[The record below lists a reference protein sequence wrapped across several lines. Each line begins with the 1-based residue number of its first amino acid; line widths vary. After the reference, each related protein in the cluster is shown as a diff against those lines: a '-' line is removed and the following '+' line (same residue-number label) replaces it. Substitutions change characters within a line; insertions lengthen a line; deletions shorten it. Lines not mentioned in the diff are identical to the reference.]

1 MLNKV
6 LIIGRLVRDPIIN
19 YLPSGT
25 QVVEFSIAYNRRFRV
40 NDEWREET
48 HFFDVRAYGRL
59 AEDLGTRLSKGYMV
73 VIEGSLRQDRWVDKE
88 GRPQSKVRIVAS
100 AVRIIRKPRVEEPI
114 EEEVLPEDTEVG
126 FEERPF
132 SSEDDELPF

>member
-6 LIIGRLVRDPIIN
+6 LIIGHLVRDPIIN

-73 VIEGSLRQDRWVDKE
+73 VIEGRLRQDRWTDKE
-88 GRPQSKVRIVAS
+88 GKPRSKVMIVAS
-100 AVRIIRKPRVEEPI
+100 AVRIIRKPRAEEPI

>member
-6 LIIGRLVRDPIIN
+6 LLIGRLVRDPVIN
-19 YLPSGT
+19 FLPSGM

-73 VIEGSLRQDRWVDKE
+73 VIEGRLRQDRWTDKE
-88 GRPQSKVRIVAS
+88 GKPRSKVMIVAS
-100 AVRIIRKPRVEEPI
+100 AVRIIRKPRAEEPI
-114 EEEVLPEDTEVG
+114 EEEVLPEDTEVD
-126 FEERPF
+126 FEEKPF

>member
-6 LIIGRLVRDPIIN
+6 LIIGNLVRDPVIN
-19 YLPSGT
+19 FLPSGT
-25 QVVEFSIAYNRRFRV
+25 QVVEFSIAYNRRFKV
-40 NDEWREET
+40 DDEWREET
-48 HFFDVRAYGRL
+48 HFFDVRAYGSL
-59 AEDLGTRLSKGYMV
+59 AETLGTRLSKGYMV
-73 VIEGSLRQDRWVDKE
+73 VIEGSLRQDRWIDKE
-88 GRPQSKVRIVAS
+88 GRPQSKVRIIAS
-100 AVRIIRKPRVEEPI
+100 AVRIIRKPRAEGPI

>member
-6 LIIGRLVRDPIIN
+6 LIIGNLVRDPVIN
-19 YLPSGT
+19 FLPSGK
-25 QVVEFSIAYNRRFRV
+25 QVVEFSIAYNRRFKV

-59 AEDLGTRLSKGYMV
+59 AEDLGTRLFKGYMV

-88 GRPQSKVRIVAS
+88 GRPQSKVRIIAH
-100 AVRIIRKPRVEEPI
+100 AVRIIRKPRAEGPI

-126 FEERPF
+126 FEEKPF
-132 SSEDDELPF
+132 SSEEDELPF

>member
-6 LIIGRLVRDPIIN
+6 LIIGNLVRDPVIN
-19 YLPSGT
+19 FLPSGT
-25 QVVEFSIAYNRRFRV
+25 QVVEFSIAYNRRFKV

-59 AEDLGTRLSKGYMV
+59 AETLGTKLFKGYTV
-73 VIEGSLRQDRWVDKE
+73 VIEGSLRQDRWIDKE
-88 GRPQSKVRIVAS
+88 GRPQSKVRIIAH
-100 AVRIIRKPRVEEPI
+100 AVRIIRKPRAEGPI

-126 FEERPF
+126 FEEKPF
-132 SSEDDELPF
+132 SSEEDELPF

>member
-6 LIIGRLVRDPIIN
+6 LIIGHLVRDPIIN

-88 GRPQSKVRIVAS
+88 GRPQSKVRIVAN
-100 AVRIIRKPRVEEPI
+100 AVRIIRKPKAEGPI

>member
-6 LIIGRLVRDPIIN
+6 LIIGNLVRDPVIN
-19 YLPSGT
+19 FLPSGT
-25 QVVEFSIAYNRRFRV
+25 QVVEFSIAYNRKFKV

-48 HFFDVRAYGRL
+48 HVFDVRAYGRL
-59 AEDLGTRLSKGYMV
+59 AETLGTRLSKGYMV
-73 VIEGSLRQDRWVDKE
+73 VIEGSLRQYRWVDKE
-88 GRPQSKVRIVAS
+88 GRPQSKVRIVAH
-100 AVRIIRKPRVEEPI
+100 AVRIIRKPRAEGPI

-126 FEERPF
+126 LEERPF

>member
-1 MLNKV
+1 MLNRV
-6 LIIGRLVRDPIIN
+6 LIIGRLVRDPVIN
-19 YLPSGT
+19 FLPSGM
-25 QVVEFSIAYNRRFRV
+25 QVVEFSIAYNRRFKV
-40 NDEWREET
+40 NDEWREEA

-73 VIEGSLRQDRWVDKE
+73 VVEGRLRQDRWTDKE
-88 GRPQSKVRIVAS
+88 GKPRSKVMIVAT

-126 FEERPF
+126 FEEKPF
-132 SSEDDELPF
+132 SSEEDELPF

>member
-6 LIIGRLVRDPIIN
+6 LIIGNLVRDPVIN
-19 YLPSGT
+19 FLPSGT
-25 QVVEFSIAYNRRFRV
+25 QVVEFSIAYNRRFKV

-48 HFFDVRAYGRL
+48 HFFDVRAYGKL
-59 AEDLGTRLSKGYMV
+59 AETLGTKLFKGYTV

-100 AVRIIRKPRVEEPI
+100 AVRIIRKPKAEGPI

>member
-6 LIIGRLVRDPIIN
+6 LIIGNLVRDPTIN

-40 NDEWREET
+40 NEEWREET
-48 HFFDVRAYGRL
+48 HYFDVRAYGRL
-59 AEDLGTRLSKGYMV
+59 AEDLGTRLSKGYTV
-73 VIEGSLRQDRWVDKE
+73 VIEGSLRQDRWTDKE
-88 GRPQSKVRIVAS
+88 GKPQSRVRILAS
-100 AVRIIRKPRVEEPI
+100 AVRIIRKPKAEGSI

-126 FEERPF
+126 FEEKPF
-132 SSEDDELPF
+132 SSEEDELPF

>member
-6 LIIGRLVRDPIIN
+6 LIIGNLVRDPVIN
-19 YLPSGT
+19 FLPSGK
-25 QVVEFSIAYNRRFRV
+25 QVVEFSIAYNRRFKV

-59 AEDLGTRLSKGYMV
+59 AETLGTKLFKGYTV
-73 VIEGSLRQDRWVDKE
+73 VIEGSLRQDRWIDKE
-88 GRPQSKVRIVAS
+88 GRPQSKVRIIAS
-100 AVRIIRKPRVEEPI
+100 AVRIIRKPKAEGPI

>member
-6 LIIGRLVRDPIIN
+6 LIIGYLVRDPVIN
-19 YLPSGT
+19 FLPSGT
-25 QVVEFSIAYNRRFRV
+25 QVVEFSIAYNRRFKV

-59 AEDLGTRLSKGYMV
+59 AETLGTKLFKGYTV
-73 VIEGSLRQDRWVDKE
+73 VIEGSLRQDRWIDKE
-88 GRPQSKVRIVAS
+88 GRPQSKVRIVAT
-100 AVRIIRKPRVEEPI
+100 AVRIIRKPRAEGPI

-126 FEERPF
+126 LEEKPF

>member
-6 LIIGRLVRDPIIN
+6 LIIGNLVRDPTIN

-40 NDEWREET
+40 NEEWREET
-48 HFFDVRAYGRL
+48 HYFDVRAYGRL
-59 AEDLGTRLSKGYMV
+59 AEDLGTRLFKGYMV

-88 GRPQSKVRIVAS
+88 GRPQSKVRIVAH
-100 AVRIIRKPRVEEPI
+100 AVRIIRKPRAEGPI

-126 FEERPF
+126 FEEKPF

>member
-6 LIIGRLVRDPIIN
+6 LIIGNLVRDPVIN
-19 YLPSGT
+19 FLPSGT
-25 QVVEFSIAYNRRFRV
+25 QVVEFSIAYNRRFKV

-48 HFFDVRAYGRL
+48 HYFDVRAYGRL
-59 AEDLGTRLSKGYMV
+59 AETLGTRLSKGYMV
-73 VIEGSLRQDRWVDKE
+73 VIEGSLRQDRWIDKE
-88 GRPQSKVRIVAS
+88 GRPQSKVRIIAH
-100 AVRIIRKPRVEEPI
+100 AVRIIRKPRAEGPI

>member
-6 LIIGRLVRDPIIN
+6 LIIGNLVRDPVIN
-19 YLPSGT
+19 FLPSGT
-25 QVVEFSIAYNRRFRV
+25 QVVEFSIAYNRRFKV

-59 AEDLGTRLSKGYMV
+59 AETLGTKLFKGYTV
-73 VIEGSLRQDRWVDKE
+73 VIEGSLRQDRWIDKE
-88 GRPQSKVRIVAS
+88 GRPQSKVRIVATS
-100 AVRIIRKPRVEEPI
+100 VRIIRKPRAEGPI

-126 FEERPF
+126 LEEKPF

>member
-6 LIIGRLVRDPIIN
+6 LIIGNLVRDPVIN
-19 YLPSGT
+19 FLPSGT
-25 QVVEFSIAYNRRFRV
+25 QVVEFSIAYNRRFKV

-59 AEDLGTRLSKGYMV
+59 AETLGTKLFKGYTV
-73 VIEGSLRQDRWVDKE
+73 VIEGSLRQDRWIDKE
-88 GRPQSKVRIVAS
+88 GRPQSKVRIVATS
-100 AVRIIRKPRVEEPI
+100 VRIIRKPRAEGPI

>member
-6 LIIGRLVRDPIIN
+6 LIIGNLVRDPTIN

-25 QVVEFSIAYNRRFRV
+25 QVVEFSIAYNRSFKV
-40 NDEWREET
+40 NEEWREET
-48 HFFDVRAYGRL
+48 HYFDVKAYGKL

-73 VIEGSLRQDRWVDKE
+73 VIEGRLRQERWVNKE
-88 GRPQSKVRIVAS
+88 GKTQSKVMIVAS
-100 AVRIIRKPRVEEPI
+100 AVRIIRKPKAEGPI

-126 FEERPF
+126 FEEKPF
-132 SSEDDELPF
+132 SSEEDELPF